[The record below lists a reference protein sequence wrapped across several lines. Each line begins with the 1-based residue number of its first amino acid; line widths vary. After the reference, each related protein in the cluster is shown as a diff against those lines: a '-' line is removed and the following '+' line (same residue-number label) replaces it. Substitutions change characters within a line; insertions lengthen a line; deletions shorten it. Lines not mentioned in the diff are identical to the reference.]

1 MFSDKCEVS
10 EIIFAASIT
19 IPLTILRDIRAK
31 NISRGLS
38 TSRQTNLENIII
50 PQETYFAFSDYSLDD
65 VNFPSGALHGTQQLR
80 GKSLKYMFHITIE
93 RKKCIKVY

>member
-1 MFSDKCEVS
+1 MFSDKYEVS

-50 PQETYFAFSDYSLDD
+50 PQETYLADYSLDD
-65 VNFPSGALHGTQQLR
+65 VNSPSGTLHGT
-80 GKSLKYMFHITIE
+80 
-93 RKKCIKVY
+93 

>member
-50 PQETYFAFSDYSLDD
+50 PQETYFADYSLDD
-65 VNFPSGALHGTQQLR
+65 VNSPSGALHGTQQLR

-93 RKKCIKVY
+93 RNKCIKVY

>member
-50 PQETYFAFSDYSLDD
+50 PQETYFAFSDYSDD

-93 RKKCIKVY
+93 RNKCIKVY